1 VIGPAV
7 GLAAVGVALGS
18 TTAWLLGAVLAPQLY
33 EVSPHD
39 PLTFAAVAAILLLA
53 AWAAC
58 WIPARRAARL
68 DPLIALRS
76 E

>member
-1 VIGPAV
+1 V
-7 GLAAVGVALGS
+7 
-18 TTAWLLGAVLAPQLY
+18 WLLGGVLAPQLY

-39 PLTFAAVAAILLLA
+39 PLTFATVAAILLLA

-58 WIPARRAARL
+58 AIPARRAGRL
-68 DPLIALRS
+68 DPLVALRS